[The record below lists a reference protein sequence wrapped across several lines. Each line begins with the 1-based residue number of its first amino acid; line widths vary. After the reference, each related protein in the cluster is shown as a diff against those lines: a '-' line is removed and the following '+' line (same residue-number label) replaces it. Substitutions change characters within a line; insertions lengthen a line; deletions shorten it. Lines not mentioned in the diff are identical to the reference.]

1 MSLFRGWLRK
11 KHARGYGIHSPFA
24 FDLITNVIH
33 ARYGYYAFHDLRQIL
48 SENGLEGFATP
59 ALNHLSFRLV
69 HYFNAK
75 HILEINAANGVNTC
89 YLTAPA
95 SDIHCTCVET
105 DREKVAIA
113 RKLQAASGRKCEIV
127 SEIPLFG
134 SQPYN
139 TITENGMKTAQDEA
153 VPLSPQQQYDAI
165 FINLNGKKEVP
176 SIETLLQL
184 SHEKTFWVIYP
195 LKSSV
200 SKQFWRNIVHDERI
214 SITFDRKEVGIA
226 FLRFSYHKMHYL
238 V

>member
-1 MSLFRGWLRK
+1 MSLCRGWLRK

-24 FDLITNVIH
+24 FDLINNVLY
-33 ARYGYYAFHDLRQIL
+33 ARYGYYAFHDIRKIL
-48 SENGLEGFATP
+48 SENGLENFAMP

-95 SDIHCTCVET
+95 SDIHCTCVEM
-105 DREKVAIA
+105 DREKITVA

-127 SEIPLFG
+127 SEIPLF
-134 SQPYN
+134 
-139 TITENGMKTAQDEA
+139 
-153 VPLSPQQQYDAI
+153 LQQQYDAI

-200 SKQFWRNIVHDERI
+200 SKHFWRNIVHDERI
-214 SITFDRKEVGIA
+214 SITFDRKDAGIA